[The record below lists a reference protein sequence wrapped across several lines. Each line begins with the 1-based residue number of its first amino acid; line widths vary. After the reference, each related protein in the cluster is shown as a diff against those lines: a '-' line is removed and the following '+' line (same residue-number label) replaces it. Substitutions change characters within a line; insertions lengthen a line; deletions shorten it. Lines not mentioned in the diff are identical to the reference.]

1 MGLCFAAIVVVGVRL
16 IKVSRLRRGSTGVLS
31 TGERFR
37 IDSDSG
43 RSHRMATV
51 WGRRMEARPIYIHAI
66 ATLDVE
72 ISPMIRSS

>member
-1 MGLCFAAIVVVGVRL
+1 M
-16 IKVSRLRRGSTGVLS
+16 IKISRLRRGSTGVLS

-37 IDSDSG
+37 IETDSG

-66 ATLDVE
+66 ATLDDE
-72 ISPMIRSS
+72 INPMIRSS

>member
-1 MGLCFAAIVVVGVRL
+1 LL
-16 IKVSRLRRGSTGVLS
+16 

-51 WGRRMEARPIYIHAI
+51 WGRRMEARPIYIHSI
-66 ATLDVE
+66 ATLDRGD
-72 ISPMIRSS
+72 SK

>member
-1 MGLCFAAIVVVGVRL
+1 M

-51 WGRRMEARPIYIHAI
+51 WGKRMETRPIYIHAI
-66 ATLDVE
+66 ATLDDE
-72 ISPMIRSS
+72 INRMIRSS

>member
-1 MGLCFAAIVVVGVRL
+1 MATVCLAVIVVVGVRL
-16 IKVSRLRRGSTGVLS
+16 IKVSRLRRGSTGTLS

-51 WGRRMEARPIYIHAI
+51 WGKRMETRRIYIHAI
-66 ATLDVE
+66 ATLD
-72 ISPMIRSS
+72 IGDSK